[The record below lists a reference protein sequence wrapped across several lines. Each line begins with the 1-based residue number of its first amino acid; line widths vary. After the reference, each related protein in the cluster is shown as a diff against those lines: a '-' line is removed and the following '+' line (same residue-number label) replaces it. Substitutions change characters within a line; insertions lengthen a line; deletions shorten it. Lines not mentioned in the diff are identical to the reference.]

1 MNTYRNIVL
10 KNKEYYYYN
19 FINHHIN
26 RQTMKFKLLSI
37 GQKFKFE
44 DEVYVKTSPIVASN
58 VETGHNKM
66 IPRYAV
72 LTLLDNSS
80 EEIQPAIKEPVAV
93 DKVLTQFN
101 LFYENCI
108 TVLDKNDVL
117 APIIKDEL
125 DRARDKFTQYLT
137 Q

>member
-1 MNTYRNIVL
+1 
-10 KNKEYYYYN
+10 
-19 FINHHIN
+19 
-26 RQTMKFKLLSI
+26 MKFKLLSI